1 MDGSLEPD
9 RLGELTGTVR
19 SVGQLYRLSWF
30 RNGDGLQ
37 VAVAANRLAAA
48 GFKVWRCLE
57 PEGAAEAGDYLVEA
71 STALAGAL
79 HAAGI
84 RLEPWAGKR
93 ARSACPIK
101 PAAVAVLAGKASAYP
116 YYGYYALAL
125 ARLGYA
131 FRPVDGSDIAGGA
144 LERENLLVLPG
155 GFSNWGLDSKEE
167 AVGADLAVRSF
178 LAGGGGAVASC
189 GGAYYLSRGRSA
201 WLGLA
206 DARPVFTQEYLRT
219 GVGVV
224 TCRLEPG
231 RHRLGLPPTIEI
243 PYFHGPV
250 YDELGPGS
258 TALATF
264 RDLYG
269 HGRLFIDNSLSEE
282 TFRRDMQGRVAAVR
296 ACGPRGQAVLFSP
309 HPEMGELLRKYMSL
323 ETYIPRYLPVR
334 GELVMRETLD
344 SFRPQESRSFL
355 MVLNAVEDLLQA
367 APESTGP
374 ADEPPAADEVRA
386 ATSKLVEAWRTRAAA
401 VEPSPGGVG
410 DLERHIL
417 AGLERRLA
425 PAAEQLD
432 RTMDRLPDSG
442 GDGARIAGSFAVLA
456 AHACA
461 AWADPPERRPAEL
474 LLEIELAL
482 LCMEAWV
489 GMAEIHIVVRAHA

>member
-1 MDGSLEPD
+1 MH
-9 RLGELTGTVR
+9 
-19 SVGQLYRLSWF
+19 RLSWF
-30 RNGDGLQ
+30 LNGDRLD

-48 GFKVWRCLE
+48 GFEVWRCLE
-57 PEGAAEAGDYLVEA
+57 PEGAAEAGDYLVEV
-71 STALAGAL
+71 SPALAGAL
-79 HAAGI
+79 HATGI
-84 RLEPWAGKR
+84 RLEPWTGAR
-93 ARSACPIK
+93 ARSAFPIK

-125 ARLGYA
+125 VRLGYA
-131 FRPVDGSDIAGGA
+131 FRAVDGSDIAGGA
-144 LERENLLVLPG
+144 LERENLLILPG

-167 AVGADLAVRSF
+167 AVGADLAVRGF
-178 LAGGGGAVASC
+178 LGRGGAALASC

-231 RHRLGLPPTIEI
+231 RHRLGLPPTFEI

-269 HGRLFIDNSLSEE
+269 HGRLFIDNPLLEE
-282 TFRRDMQGRVAAVR
+282 TFRRDMQGRVAVIR
-296 ACGPRGQAVLFSP
+296 ASGPRGQAVLFSP

-355 MVLNAVEDLLQA
+355 MILNAVEDLLQT
-367 APESTGP
+367 APDRTGL
-374 ADEPPAADEVRA
+374 ADEPLDVNEACGAIPN
-386 ATSKLVEAWRTRAAA
+386 LVEAWRTRAAA
-401 VEPSPGGVG
+401 VEQSPGAVG
-410 DLERHIL
+410 DLERQIL
-417 AGLERRLA
+417 AGLGRRLA

-432 RTMDRLPDSG
+432 RTMGGLLDSG
-442 GDGARIAGSFAVLA
+442 GDGARIAASFAVLA
-456 AHACA
+456 AHAYA
-461 AWADPPERRPAEL
+461 AWASPPERRPAEL
-474 LLEIELAL
+474 LLELELAL
-482 LCMEAWV
+482 LSMEAWV
-489 GMAEIHIVVRAHA
+489 RMAEIHILVRAHA